1 MKSVR
6 EILMDGLAIPS
17 VSSMSNPPV
26 VKCALKYLASEYLR
40 IHTSATRDASG
51 TDNVNLVALTRN
63 AKGKTA
69 ELALVYHVEQF
80 EY

>member
-1 MKSVR
+1 MKSVT
-6 EILMDGLAIPS
+6 EILMDGVAIRS

-26 VKCALKYLASEYLR
+26 VKCDLKYLALEHLKIR
-40 IHTSATRDASG
+40 TSATRDASG
-51 TDNVNLVALTRN
+51 TDKVFLVALTRN

-80 EY
+80 E